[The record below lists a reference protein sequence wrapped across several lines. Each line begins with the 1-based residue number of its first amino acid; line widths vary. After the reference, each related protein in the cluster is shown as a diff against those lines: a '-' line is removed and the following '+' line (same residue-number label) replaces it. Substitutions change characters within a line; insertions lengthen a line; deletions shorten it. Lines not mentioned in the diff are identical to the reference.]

1 MRKRSPM
8 LWLLAGYMWL
18 FVHRP
23 FEIWSALGN
32 YHVERVYMIGILGYW
47 AFLVPKTWTSNRL
60 NLAFACLALSV
71 LLSSMS
77 SPFFRPDNLTV
88 ENWLK
93 ISVFYLLV
101 VSTVSDEDDLRF
113 LLIAFLCVM
122 TAYTGHSLREFL
134 AGRHVYRMGV
144 ARMVGVDEAMGD
156 PNAFGATVLF
166 SLPMVYPLWHEA
178 RKRWHKALLVG
189 YLLLSGVCIL
199 STGSRSAFVGSLL
212 LAGLAVP
219 FSRHRWIIAMGLAL
233 AMPVVW
239 LGMREDLQNRYL
251 TLVDPSVGP
260 ANAEESA
267 EGRLQG
273 FWDGIQNWKEHPLTG
288 VGPGCHQVAT
298 GRGFQAHNL
307 YGQVLGEIGTLG
319 AASFLFVI
327 AGFALNTLEMRRLL
341 RSGYAV
347 QSFPTRVIT
356 AVFAAVILLLVL
368 GWGGHNLFRYS
379 WLWYGSFQA
388 IALRCVREQAERD
401 SLREEQENENRA
413 DLTCFNPLAV

>member
-1 MRKRSPM
+1 MYKPAPM

-23 FEIWSALGN
+23 FEVWPALGD
-32 YHVERVYMIGILGYW
+32 YHVERAYMIGVLVYW
-47 AFLVPKTWTSNRL
+47 ALMAPKTWTSNRL
-60 NLAFACLALSV
+60 NLAFACLAVSV
-71 LLSSMS
+71 LLSAMC
-77 SPFFRPDNLTV
+77 SPLFRGDNLTV

-101 VSTVSDEDDLRF
+101 VSTVSDEEDLRF

-122 TAYTGHSLREFL
+122 TLYNGHSLREFL

-144 ARMVGVDEAMGD
+144 ARMVGVDQSMGD

-166 SLPMVYPLWHEA
+166 SLPMVYPLWYEA

-199 STGSRSAFVGSLL
+199 LTGSRSAFVGLL
-212 LAGLAVP
+212 VLAAMVVP
-219 FSRHRWIIAMGLAL
+219 FSKHRWTIALALVL

-239 LGMREDLQNRYL
+239 LGLREDLKNRYL
-251 TLVDPSVGP
+251 TLVDPSAGP
-260 ANAEESA
+260 TNAEGSA
-267 EGRLQG
+267 EGRIQG
-273 FWDGIQNWKEHPLTG
+273 FWDGIRNWQEHPVTG
-288 VGPGCHQVAT
+288 VGPGCHALAT
-298 GRGFQAHNL
+298 GHGFQAHNL

-319 AASFLFVI
+319 AVSFLFVV
-327 AGFALNTLEMRRLL
+327 AGFTLNTIETRRLL
-341 RSGYAV
+341 RLGYAV
-347 QSFPTRVIT
+347 HSFPTRVIA
-356 AVFAAVILLLVL
+356 AVFAAVLLLLVL

-388 IALRCVREQAERD
+388 IALRCVREQAD
-401 SLREEQENENRA
+401 QASFADEQENEDSANVPA
-413 DLTCFNPLAV
+413 FVPLAV